1 MHQTPEQDISARATR
16 ITLIAPALLVGYGLT
31 MPWLLLHY
39 YVRPYQVGTGLL
51 TSAGHI
57 NWQYAE
63 PWFALGPAV
72 LHVPLGLLAWVVIGR
87 RYSPGKTL
95 PTTASNRT
103 GADKTST

>member
-51 TSAGHI
+51 TAAGHI

-72 LHVPLGLLAWVVIGR
+72 LHVPLGLLAWVVIRR
-87 RYSPGKTL
+87 RYSPGKTP
-95 PTTASNRT
+95 PTTAANFAV
-103 GADKTST
+103 ADNTST